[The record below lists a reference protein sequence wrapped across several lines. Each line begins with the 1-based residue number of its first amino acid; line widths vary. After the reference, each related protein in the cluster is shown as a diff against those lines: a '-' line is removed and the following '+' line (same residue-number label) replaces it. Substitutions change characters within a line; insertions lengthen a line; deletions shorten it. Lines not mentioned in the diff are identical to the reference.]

1 MGLNLN
7 LLFDNI
13 KEIKMKEGV
22 LDISNKKKLN
32 NLDHLFK
39 DNDAKAGD
47 KNVVSIN
54 NSIKN
59 FDGAKNKIKDSYI
72 NKVKNISNFKIK
84 EETLSLIDFLYYGF
98 ISIMIFEAISLLF
111 MLPIT
116 LIFQDNEKLITEIMG
131 AILIS
136 PIFVFLSLPIIY
148 YSRKESHTN
157 TKNIKKI
164 KNNEQAI
171 IDNIE
176 YFLPMSKEKLNFI
189 TKNNIDLRNYI
200 INNPQ
205 LCHSQYSI
213 DKALGKKCAF
223 EDYLDDDIKEL
234 FDSTYSFS
242 LELNDVDTSTLN
254 QTLSSE
260 QSNLLPID
268 ESYINMKEFKVTYAI
283 EHGPEKSII
292 FTHTHEDRFEFESY
306 INSFVENNY
315 NRKCSILSVEEIQ

>member
-1 MGLNLN
+1 
-7 LLFDNI
+7 
-13 KEIKMKEGV
+13 MKEDI
-22 LDISNKKKLN
+22 LDISNTKQLN

-39 DNDAKAGD
+39 ENDAKTGD

-54 NSIKN
+54 NNIKN

-72 NKVKNISNFKIK
+72 NKVKNISNFKMK
-84 EETLSLIDFLYYGF
+84 KETLSLSQFIYYGF
-98 ISIMIFEAISLLF
+98 ILSMIFEVVSLLF
-111 MLPIT
+111 MIPIT
-116 LIFQDNEKLITEIMG
+116 LFLQDNEKLITEITG

-136 PIFVFLSLPIIY
+136 PIFVLLSLPIIY
-148 YSRKESHTN
+148 YSSKKSHTN
-157 TKNIKKI
+157 IKNIEKI
-164 KNNEQAI
+164 KNNEQII

-205 LCHSQYSI
+205 ICHSQYSI

-223 EDYLDDDIKEL
+223 EDYLDNDIKDL

-254 QTLSSE
+254 QTLSLE

-268 ESYINMKEFKVTYAI
+268 ENDINMKEFKVKYVI
-283 EHGPEKSII
+283 ENGPEKTII
-292 FTHTHEDRFEFESY
+292 FKYTHEDRTEFESY